1 MSTRARFAG
10 TGLVLSAALLALLSS
25 PPVAAADGL
34 PVVGIDARP
43 LSAPGSEVAYVTRR
57 AGRRTALEVI
67 DADSERRLR
76 RVLLPG
82 RLSVPAVAYDATP
95 SGITPDGGR
104 LVLIEPRRAF
114 PRVQTRFA
122 LIDTERLGIRRV
134 VRLRGDFSFDAIS
147 PDGRTM
153 YLIRYLTPRNPQRY
167 EVRAYDL
174 RAGRLL
180 PDPIVDPREP
190 DERMNGQPVTRVT
203 GPGGRWEYTL
213 YDGGAHPFV
222 HALDTERGRAFCID
236 LELPRG
242 GLWGARLELA
252 GGGGTLALVM
262 GAKRLASIDT
272 ETFRVSGLPAPEP
285 ARPRRAPRDGD
296 SGVPWVL
303 VALPTLLSLGV
314 AGALTARLGRQ
325 RQLVRRTL
333 GRACDAAGRA
343 LERTR

>member
-1 MSTRARFAG
+1 MSTRARL
-10 TGLVLSAALLALLSS
+10 TGAVIVATAALAALLSS

-43 LSAPGSEVAYVTRR
+43 LSAPGTAVAYVTRR

-67 DADSERRLR
+67 DADSEQRLR

-82 RLSVPAVAYDATP
+82 KLSVPAIAYDATP
-95 SGITPDGGR
+95 SGITPDGR
-104 LVLIEPRRAF
+104 KLVLIEPRRAY
-114 PRVQTRFA
+114 PRVETGFA
-122 LIDTERLGIRRV
+122 VIDTRRLRIRRT
-134 VRLRGDFSFDAIS
+134 VRLRGDYSFDAIS

-153 YLIRYLTPRNPQRY
+153 YLIRYLSPRNPQRY

-190 DERMNGQPVTRVT
+190 DERMSGLPVTRAT

-213 YDGGAHPFV
+213 YDGGEHPFV

-236 LELPRG
+236 LELAGG
-242 GLWGARLELA
+242 GLWGARLELT

-272 ETFRVSGLPAPEP
+272 KTFRVSGVPTTPPAEPRRP
-285 ARPRRAPRDGD
+285 ARDNG
-296 SGVPWVL
+296 SGVPWPL
-303 VALPTLLSLGV
+303 VALPTLLLLGA
-314 AGALTARLGRQ
+314 AGALAARLGRQ
-325 RQLVRRTL
+325 RQLGRGTL
-333 GRACDAAGRA
+333 GRARDAAGRA